1 MQTSKMLFRIVTLTL
16 AAALIASCSKEAK
29 KTRFLAEA
37 DSYFKAGNYDK
48 AKVSYLNVV
57 RLDPQNAL
65 AFERIGT
72 MWLEDGSPL
81 RAAAFLVKANELA
94 PKNDQNRI
102 RLTRCYLA
110 IGRFADAS
118 KQALKVLEQTP
129 DNGDAIIALTEAAR
143 SKEDIQAA
151 EQHLEKYP
159 KKDDISFHLASANL
173 FLSSGD
179 LAAAEKALRPALT
192 VNPNSSAAH
201 MALGDLYLLKKDQKQ
216 AGEEFKKAAELA
228 PVRSMERLKYAAFMS
243 AAGDTAETRR
253 ISTEMTTQAPDY
265 LPGWTLLAELA
276 FKEGK
281 YDEALSL
288 LENVFSREPQY
299 IDGHRLESEVLL
311 AKGDTKKATEVLER
325 LDQTYPDT
333 PLIKYELARAYLKK
347 NNMNQAKVVLD
358 QAISINP
365 NYAEAILL
373 LADINLRSGHGEAVI
388 EPMTRLLKRSPEL
401 RPAALLLAAA
411 YGSLDRFDD
420 AAVITGE
427 EAKLAPRDPQAQ
439 MALGLTLRQAKRND
453 EARQAFEKAAELAP
467 DNLWPVDQ
475 LVELDL
481 LEKHFDTAQQRIDRH
496 FQKTPDSPAAHFFK
510 GKILVA
516 EEKWGPAETELQ
528 KTLQLDPNFGGAY
541 DLLVQTYLVTNKLP
555 QALSQLQTQLSKNP
569 NDASALMTLALLH
582 ERTNEFAKARDAY
595 EHLLSLKPDLVSA
608 LNNLACLYADRLND
622 LGKAYDLARKARD
635 LQGNDPAIADTFG
648 WILSK
653 RGEYQ
658 QALAILQGSAA
669 KLPDSPEVQFHL
681 GMTAYM
687 MGQPD
692 LARVALQKAASA
704 TNDFPGKEESKRH
717 LALLK
722 NDAAAAPELSVS
734 QLEAMAKKQPND
746 VIAQTRLGEA
756 YEKQGAADKA
766 AAAFEQVL
774 KLNPRLASATTK
786 LAQLYAGPL
795 QNKEKALAYAKKAR
809 ELTPNDPQVTSI
821 LGKVAYQSGNL
832 AWSYSLLQEA
842 ARQREN
848 DPSIL
853 HDLAWAAYRLGK
865 VNEARETMQK
875 ALATGSDFPEAADAR
890 TFLSLT
896 ALDENLKELV
906 AAENE
911 IQKELQASP
920 EYLPALMAQAA
931 LDEQRGQIKPASE
944 IYTSILRRSPD
955 FAPAQKRLAKLY
967 AQEPSTTAAAYDLAI
982 KARKALPDDGELAE
996 LLGRLSYEKKE
1007 YQRAIQLLQ
1016 ESARKTSLN
1025 ANSLFYLGM
1034 SQLQTRQKAEARD
1047 VLNQALVGG
1056 LQEPLASE
1064 ARHALA
1070 DLQPK

>member
-57 RLDPQNAL
+57 RLDQQNAL
-65 AFERIGT
+65 AFERIGA
-72 MWLEDGSPL
+72 MWLEAGAPL
-81 RAAAFLVKANELA
+81 RAAPFLAKATELA
-94 PKNDQNRI
+94 PENDQNRI
-102 RLTRCYLA
+102 RLARCYLA

-118 KQALKVLEQTP
+118 KQALKVLEQIP

-143 SKEDIQAA
+143 SKEDMQAA
-151 EQHLEKYP
+151 EEQLERYP
-159 KKDDISFHLASANL
+159 KKDNASFHLASANL
-173 FLSSGD
+173 FINSAN
-179 LAAAEKALRPALT
+179 LAAAENSLRQALT
-192 VNPNSSAAH
+192 ANPNSSAAH
-201 MALGDLYLLKKDQKQ
+201 MAMGDLYLLKKDQKQ

-228 PVRSMERLKYAAFMS
+228 PVRSLERLKYAAFMS

-276 FKEGK
+276 FKDGK

-420 AAVITGE
+420 AAVVTGE

-467 DNLWPVDQ
+467 DSLWPVDQ

-481 LEKHFDTAQQRIDRH
+481 LEKHFDAAQQRIDRH
-496 FQKTPDSPAAHFFK
+496 FQKTPDSPATHFFK

-541 DLLVQTYLVTNKLP
+541 DLLVQTYLATNKLP

-722 NDAAAAPELSVS
+722 NDAAASPELSAS

-865 VNEARETMQK
+865 VNEARETMQR

-896 ALDENLKELV
+896 ALDENLKDLV

-911 IQKELQASP
+911 IQKELQTSP

-967 AQEPSTTAAAYDLAI
+967 AQEPSTTAAAYDLAT

>member
-1 MQTSKMLFRIVTLTL
+1 MLFRIVTLTL

-159 KKDDISFHLASANL
+159 KKDDVSFHLASANL

-481 LEKHFDTAQQRIDRH
+481 LEKHFDAAQQRIDRH

-967 AQEPSTTAAAYDLAI
+967 AQEPSTTAAAYDLAT

-1007 YQRAIQLLQ
+1007 YQRAIQLLE

>member
-1 MQTSKMLFRIVTLTL
+1 MLFRIVTLTL

-159 KKDDISFHLASANL
+159 KKDDVSFHLASANL

-311 AKGDTKKATEVLER
+311 AKGDTRKATEVLER

-692 LARVALQKAASA
+692 LAGVALQKAASA

-896 ALDENLKELV
+896 ALDENLKDLV

-911 IQKELQASP
+911 IQKELQTSP
-920 EYLPALMAQAA
+920 EYLPALMAQAG

-967 AQEPSTTAAAYDLAI
+967 AQEPSTTAAAYDLAT

-1007 YQRAIQLLQ
+1007 YQRAIQLLE

>member
-1 MQTSKMLFRIVTLTL
+1 MLFRIVTLTL

-129 DNGDAIIALTEAAR
+129 DNEDAIIALTEAAR

-401 RPAALLLAAA
+401 RSAALLLAAA

-420 AAVITGE
+420 AAVVTGE

-967 AQEPSTTAAAYDLAI
+967 AQEPSTTAAAYDLAT

-1007 YQRAIQLLQ
+1007 YQRAIQLLE